1 MAFHHE
7 LAFWAA
13 IGLVAVFS
21 VLIFKVVMVRV
32 PFTPLQQIAA
42 AL

>member
-1 MAFHHE
+1 MALQHE
-7 LAFWAA
+7 LSFWAGV
-13 IGLVAVFS
+13 GLVAVFA
-21 VLIFKVVMVRV
+21 VLFFKVVMARV